1 MSEPITPNPEQQ
13 SAATALANRIKELE
27 ACAGKWYQRKDG
39 REVPTEIL
47 GYAGTRSRQE
57 TISGKAVTVNEHVFA
72 ARTIDGRCWTPAATR
87 FLAEHDEIPAPKAAT
102 STQEIL

>member
-13 SAATALANRIKELE
+13 SAATKLANRIKELE
-27 ACAGKWYQRKDG
+27 ACAGKWYLRKDG
-39 REVPTEIL
+39 REVPTL
-47 GYAGTRSRQE
+47 VTGYVGTKVRQE
-57 TISGKAVTVNEHVFA
+57 MVDGKPTAKTEHVFA
-72 ARTIDGRCWTPAATR
+72 VSAIDGRCWTPAATR